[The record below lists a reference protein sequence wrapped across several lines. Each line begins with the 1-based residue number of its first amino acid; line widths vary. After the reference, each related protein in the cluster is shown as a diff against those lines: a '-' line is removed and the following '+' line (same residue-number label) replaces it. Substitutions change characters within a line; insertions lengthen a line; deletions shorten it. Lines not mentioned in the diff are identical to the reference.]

1 MRKLKDILDKGLDKK
16 WQLTEEE
23 SSSLWESISQSLPS
37 SAPKKGGYLYWT
49 GAAAAVAAAVVAGF
63 FLFKSPSSDP
73 TPFQPENTPIE
84 KTTTL
89 AEGNGANSAIEVKQE
104 KDAQNPVLAYAAKP
118 AAKGRQGISEA
129 DSPSVS
135 KPEEAP
141 SAVAEVPSEKED
153 VSVPSEKEA
162 VSEPSQTETVSEP
175 SQKEVASKP
184 SESTS
189 VLKKNTSSRKSRRD
203 YSDNPAFGRRFSL
216 SASSNFSQR
225 SKMDGS
231 SNPMV
236 KALAEKTSY
245 VMYSHAPVIE
255 QVSGVSYSLPL
266 NFGIGV
272 NYKINH
278 YFSVGSG
285 ITYSYIHSKYD
296 GRVNM
301 TNYSIKQSVHYV
313 GIPLNLYVNLGSAG
327 NLDFYAATGGTI
339 EKGFK
344 ANYQMTS
351 FNGKTTSSDGTVKGV
366 QFSVRASAGMEY
378 RFGQS
383 KSVGIYLEPAMVYYF
398 DSKIPASIRTDQPLQ
413 IEAQAGVRFH
423 LK

>member
-16 WQLTEEE
+16 WQLTKEE

-63 FLFKSPSSDP
+63 FLLKSPSSDP

-175 SQKEVASKP
+175 S
-184 SESTS
+184 
-189 VLKKNTSSRKSRRD
+189 
-203 YSDNPAFGRRFSL
+203 L
-216 SASSNFSQR
+216 S
-225 SKMDGS
+225 
-231 SNPMV
+231 
-236 KALAEKTSY
+236 
-245 VMYSHAPVIE
+245 
-255 QVSGVSYSLPL
+255 
-266 NFGIGV
+266 
-272 NYKINH
+272 
-278 YFSVGSG
+278 
-285 ITYSYIHSKYD
+285 
-296 GRVNM
+296 
-301 TNYSIKQSVHYV
+301 
-313 GIPLNLYVNLGSAG
+313 
-327 NLDFYAATGGTI
+327 
-339 EKGFK
+339 
-344 ANYQMTS
+344 
-351 FNGKTTSSDGTVKGV
+351 
-366 QFSVRASAGMEY
+366 
-378 RFGQS
+378 
-383 KSVGIYLEPAMVYYF
+383 
-398 DSKIPASIRTDQPLQ
+398 
-413 IEAQAGVRFH
+413 
-423 LK
+423 